1 MERKLASIRKIN
13 EIRPIEGA
21 DLIEIA
27 VVGGWY
33 VIVKKGEYK
42 ANDLAVYFEIDSWI
56 PTELAEFLSNGK
68 EPREYNGVK
77 GERLRSKKMRG
88 VVSQGLLLPI
98 DEVINKIPKEDIQ
111 YLDGGYIKFGEA
123 DPVRLF
129 EEGSDLT
136 EILGI
141 QKWEKPISA
150 QLQGVA
156 KGNFPTHISPKT
168 DAERIQNL
176 TNRIQGWKDRD
187 LKFEVTEK
195 LDGTSF
201 TYVRFK
207 YGDDHYESHV
217 CSRNLSLEETEENL
231 YWQIARKYDI
241 INKVEELGLNI
252 SIQGEI
258 IGQNVQSGQ
267 FKIPPELRVFNIYDI
282 DNHGYMEPHKRIE
295 ICEKLGLLHAPRIA
309 DELSIRDFD
318 GVQEMLAFAEGK
330 SIINGTERE
339 GLVWKCTTDNTI
351 MFKTISNKWLLK
363 NE

>member
-1 MERKLASIRKIN
+1 MERKLASIRRID

-27 VVGGWY
+27 VVGGWH

-42 ANDLAVYFEIDSWI
+42 PNDLAVYFEIDSWI
-56 PTELAEFLSNGK
+56 PTELAAFLSNGK

-88 VVSQGLLLPI
+88 VVSQGLLL
-98 DEVINKIPKEDIQ
+98 KIVND
-111 YLDGGYIKFGEA
+111 DGWYYIFSSPSDDHENYFVDLGEEA
-123 DPVRLF
+123 I
-129 EEGSDLT
+129 EGQDVT
-136 EILGI
+136 ELLGI
-141 QKWEKPISA
+141 QKWEKPLPA
-150 QLQGVA
+150 QLSGVA

-201 TYVRFK
+201 TYARFK

-241 INKVEELGLNI
+241 INKVETLGLNI

-282 DNHGYMEPHKRIE
+282 ENHRYMEPTKRKKIVAQ
-295 ICEKLGLLHAPRIA
+295 LGLVNAPVLYE
-309 DELSIRDFD
+309 ELAIRDFEN
-318 GVQEMLAFAEGK
+318 VEALIAFAEGK
-330 SIINGTERE
+330 SVINGTERE
-339 GLVWKCTTDNTI
+339 GLVFKCTTDHTI

-363 NE
+363 NGE

>member
-1 MERKLASIRKIN
+1 MERKLASIRRVD
-13 EIRPIEGA
+13 ELRPIEGA

-27 VVGGWY
+27 VIGGWH
-33 VIVKKGEYK
+33 VIVKKGEFK
-42 ANDLAVYFEIDSWI
+42 AGDLATYFEIDSWI
-56 PTELAEFLSNGK
+56 PNALAPFLSGDK
-68 EPREYNGVK
+68 EPKEYNGVK

-88 VVSQGLLLPI
+88 VVSQGLLL
-98 DEVINKIPKEDIQ
+98 KLEDI
-111 YLDGGYIKFGEA
+111 
-123 DPVRLF
+123 PVMAWSLYF
-129 EEGSDLT
+129 PDEWKENDDLT
-136 EILGI
+136 ESLGI
-141 QKWEKPISA
+141 QKWEKPLSA
-150 QLQGVA
+150 QLSGVA

-207 YGDDHYESHV
+207 PNDDHYESHV
-217 CSRNLSLEETEENL
+217 CSRNLSLEETDENL

-241 INKVEELGLNI
+241 INKVEALGLNI

-282 DNHGYMEPHKRIE
+282 ENHGYMDPVRRNE
-295 ICEKLGLLHAPRIA
+295 IVEQLGLLHAPVIHSELA
-309 DELSIRDFD
+309 INDFAIVDEMI
-318 GVQEMLAFAEGK
+318 AFAEGK
-330 SIINGTERE
+330 SVINGTERE

-351 MFKTISNKWLLK
+351 TFKTISNKWLLK

>member
-1 MERKLASIRKIN
+1 MEMEFVRKLASIQKIE
-13 EIRPIEGA
+13 EIKDIEGA
-21 DLIEIA
+21 DLIQA
-27 VVGGWY
+27 YRVLGWWVLDKKHQYNVGDTVVY
-33 VIVKKGEYK
+33 CT
-42 ANDLAVYFEIDSWI
+42 IDSWI
-56 PTELAEFLSNGK
+56 PNALAPFLSGDK
-68 EPREYNGVK
+68 EPKEYNGVK

-88 VVSQGLLLPI
+88 VVSQGLLL
-98 DEVINKIPKEDIQ
+98 KLEDIPLMAWSL
-111 YLDGGYIKFGEA
+111 YFPDEWKEN
-123 DPVRLF
+123 D
-129 EEGSDLT
+129 DLT
-136 EILGI
+136 ESLGI
-141 QKWEKPISA
+141 QKWEKPLSA
-150 QLQGVA
+150 QLSGVA

-207 YGDDHYESHV
+207 PNDDHYESHV
-217 CSRNLSLEETEENL
+217 CSRNLSLEETDENL

-241 INKVEELGLNI
+241 INKVEALGLNI

-282 DNHGYMEPHKRIE
+282 ENHGYMDPVRRNE
-295 ICEKLGLLHAPRIA
+295 IVEQLGLLHAPIIHNEFA
-309 DELSIRDFD
+309 IRDFNTVD
-318 GVQEMLAFAEGK
+318 EIISFAEGK
-330 SIINGTERE
+330 SVINGTERE
-339 GLVWKCTTDNTI
+339 GLVFKCTTDNTI
-351 MFKTISNKWLLK
+351 TFKSISNRWLIK

>member
-1 MERKLASIRKIN
+1 MERKLASIRRVD

-27 VVGGWY
+27 VIGGWH
-33 VIVKKGEYK
+33 VIVKKGEYH

-56 PTELAEFLSNGK
+56 PHALAAFLSGDK

-88 VVSQGLLLPI
+88 VVSQGLLL
-98 DEVINKIPKEDIQ
+98 KLEDIPLMAWSL
-111 YLDGGYIKFGEA
+111 YFPDEWKEN
-123 DPVRLF
+123 D
-129 EEGSDLT
+129 DLT
-136 EILGI
+136 EALCI
-141 QKWEKPISA
+141 QKWEKPLSA
-150 QLQGVA
+150 QLSGVA

-176 TNRIQGWKDRD
+176 TNRIQGWKDRG

-207 YGDDHYESHV
+207 PNDDHYESHV
-217 CSRNLSLEETEENL
+217 CSRNLSLEETEGNL

-241 INKVEELGLNI
+241 INKVEALNLNI

-258 IGQNVQSGQ
+258 IGQSVQSGQ

-282 DNHGYMEPHKRIE
+282 ENHGYMNPTKRKE
-295 ICEKLGLLHAPRIA
+295 ICEVLGLLHAPIIA
-309 DELSIRDFD
+309 EEMDINDFAN
-318 GVQEMLAFAEGK
+318 VAEIIAFAEGK
-330 SIINGTERE
+330 SVINGTERE
-339 GLVWKCTTDNTI
+339 GLVFKCTTDNTI
-351 MFKTISNKWLLK
+351 TYKGISNKWLLK

>member
-1 MERKLASIRKIN
+1 MERKLASIRRID

-27 VVGGWY
+27 VVGGWH

-42 ANDLAVYFEIDSWI
+42 AGDLAVYFEIDSWI
-56 PTELAEFLSNGK
+56 PHELAAFLSNGK

-88 VVSQGLLLPI
+88 VVSQGLLLKLSDIPLNYLASENSEI
-98 DEVINKIPKEDIQ
+98 NEVYHFDEIVWN
-111 YLDGGYIKFGEA
+111 
-123 DPVRLF
+123 
-129 EEGSDLT
+129 EGDDVTDELK
-136 EILGI
+136 I
-141 QKWEKPISA
+141 QKWEKPLPA
-150 QLQGVA
+150 QLRGVA

-207 YGDDHYESHV
+207 HGDDHYESHV

-241 INKVEELGLNI
+241 INKVEELGMNI

-282 DNHGYMEPHKRIE
+282 DNHGYMEPYKRIE

-309 DELSIRDFD
+309 DELSIRDFND
-318 GVQEMLAFAEGK
+318 VQEMLAFAEGK

-363 NE
+363 NGD

>member
-1 MERKLASIRKIN
+1 MERKLASIRRVD

-21 DLIEIA
+21 DLIEI
-27 VVGGWY
+27 VVIGGWH
-33 VIVKKGEYK
+33 VIVKKGEYH

-56 PTELAEFLSNGK
+56 PHELAAFLSGDK

-88 VVSQGLLLPI
+88 VVSQGLLLPLTCIQI
-98 DEVINKIPKEDIQ
+98 DTTWDAI
-111 YLDGGYIKFGEA
+111 
-123 DPVRLF
+123 
-129 EEGSDLT
+129 EGWDVT
-136 EILGI
+136 ELLGI
-141 QKWEKPISA
+141 QKWEKPLPA
-150 QLQGVA
+150 QLSGVA

-176 TNRIQGWKDRD
+176 TNRIQGWKDRG

-207 YGDDHYESHV
+207 PNDDHYESHV
-217 CSRNLSLEETEENL
+217 CSRNLSLEETEGNL

-241 INKVEELGLNI
+241 INKVEALNLNI

-258 IGQNVQSGQ
+258 IGQSVQSGQ

-282 DNHGYMEPHKRIE
+282 ENHGYMNPTKRKE
-295 ICEKLGLLHAPRIA
+295 ICEALGLLHAPIIA
-309 DELSIRDFD
+309 EEMDINDFAN
-318 GVQEMLAFAEGK
+318 VAEIIAFAEGK
-330 SIINGTERE
+330 SVINGTERE
-339 GLVWKCTTDNTI
+339 GLVFKCTTDNTI
-351 MFKTISNKWLLK
+351 TYKGISNKWLLK

>member
-1 MERKLASIRKIN
+1 MERKLASIRRID

-27 VVGGWY
+27 VIGGWH
-33 VIVKKGEYK
+33 VIVKKGEYH

-56 PTELAEFLSNGK
+56 PNALAPFLSGDK
-68 EPREYNGVK
+68 EPKEYNGVK

-88 VVSQGLLLPI
+88 VVSQGLLLSFSSIPLKVYASENSSTGEVYYF
-98 DEVINKIPKEDIQ
+98 DEIVWN
-111 YLDGGYIKFGEA
+111 
-123 DPVRLF
+123 
-129 EEGSDLT
+129 EGDDVT
-136 EILGI
+136 ESFGI
-141 QKWEKPISA
+141 QKWEKPLSA
-150 QLQGVA
+150 QLSGVA

-207 YGDDHYESHV
+207 PNDDHYESHV

-241 INKVEELGLNI
+241 INKVEALGLNV

-282 DNHGYMEPHKRIE
+282 ENHGYMDPVRRNE
-295 ICEKLGLLHAPRIA
+295 IVEQLGLLHAPVIHR
-309 DELSIRDFD
+309 ELSISDFNTV
-318 GVQEMLAFAEGK
+318 GEMIAFAEGK
-330 SIINGTERE
+330 SVINGTERE

-351 MFKTISNKWLLK
+351 TFKTISNKWLLK